1 MFSDLPSIGLGFSA
15 SLAAG
20 LATGVGSLP
29 VLLLMRPSEKMMDAM
44 LGFAAGVM
52 LAATSFSLIV
62 PAVELGGVW
71 ITVVG
76 VAVGALFL
84 DRVEK
89 YTPHL
94 HPALGLEGPRSN
106 LNRVWLFI
114 LAITIHNF
122 PEGLAVGVGFG
133 SGDTGS
139 GTALAIGIG
148 LQNMPEGL
156 AVALPLLREGYPKGT
171 ALLIALLSGLVEPIG
186 GLIGVAA
193 VTVARPFLPF
203 GLAFAAGAMLFVI
216 SDEII
221 PETHRGGF
229 ERVATF
235 GVVIGFI
242 VMMALDNL
250 FG

>member
-1 MFSDLPSIGLGFSA
+1 MTENVILLGSLA
-15 SLAAG
+15 SLLAG
-20 LATGVGSLP
+20 CATGVGALP
-29 VLLLMRPSEKMMDAM
+29 ILFAARVSQRLLDGM

-62 PAVELGGVW
+62 PAIELGGVW
-71 ITVVG
+71 ITVAG
-76 VAVGALFL
+76 IAAGAVFL
-84 DRVEK
+84 DQIHRL
-89 YTPHL
+89 TPHL
-94 HPALGLEGPRSN
+94 HLVLGREGPSSA
-106 LNRVWLFI
+106 LSRVWLFV
-114 LAITIHNF
+114 LAITLHNF
-122 PEGLAVGVGFG
+122 PEGVAVGVGFG
-133 SGDTGS
+133 AGDIPA

-156 AVALPLLREGYPKGT
+156 AVALALLREHYPRGR

-186 GLIGVAA
+186 GLLGVSA
-193 VTVARPFLPF
+193 VTVARPILPF

-221 PETHRGGF
+221 PETHRRGF

-242 VMMALDNL
+242 VMMTLDNL

>member
-1 MFSDLPSIGLGFSA
+1 MADNLILLGALA
-15 SLAAG
+15 SLLAG
-20 LATGVGSLP
+20 CATGVGALP
-29 VLLLMRPSEKMMDAM
+29 ILFTARVSQRLLDGM

-62 PAVELGGVW
+62 PAIELGGVW
-71 ITVVG
+71 ITVAG
-76 VAVGALFL
+76 VAMGAVFL
-84 DRVEK
+84 DQIHRL
-89 YTPHL
+89 TPHL
-94 HPALGLEGPRSN
+94 HLVLGREGPSSA
-106 LNRVWLFI
+106 LSRVWLFV
-114 LAITIHNF
+114 LAITLHNF
-122 PEGLAVGVGFG
+122 PEGAAVGVGFG
-133 SGDTGS
+133 AGDIS
-139 GTALAIGIG
+139 AGTALAIGIG

-156 AVALPLLREGYPKGT
+156 AVALALLREHYPRGR

-186 GLIGVAA
+186 GLLGVSA
-193 VTVARPFLPF
+193 VTVARPILPF

-221 PETHRGGF
+221 PETHRRGF

-242 VMMALDNL
+242 VMMTLDNL